1 MRHLLV
7 FAAVAV
13 LLGALYFWVQGG
25 TVSVYGRVLLQDMDG
40 QAQAGSGAKVVWH
53 PAAVVEQ
60 HLHAWLEARE
70 KWQRDNELGIR
81 AARNEWNQRVSAR
94 DEAARILRVAERAN
108 AADLEIC
115 RARYREAAADAEDA
129 LRDLEKLNSGADD
142 ATDPSRFLAS
152 LPAPSVEFAA
162 DGDGRFSVQAPQ
174 GSEGYIVA
182 SLERAGERKEL
193 FVWMRR
199 ATPDDNEGVQL
210 SNANLLTSE
219 TLARMAREAKSRET
233 LGGAPVGAPAAE

>member
-7 FAAVAV
+7 FGAVVV
-13 LLGALYFWVQGG
+13 LLGAAYFWVQGG
-25 TVSVYGRVLLQDMDG
+25 STSVHGRVLLQDVNG
-40 QAQAGSGAKVVWH
+40 GEQPGSGAKVVWY

-60 HLHAWLEARE
+60 HLHAWLEARG
-70 KWQRDNELGIR
+70 KWQRDNELETR
-81 AARNEWNQRVSAR
+81 AARNEWNQKVSAR

-115 RARYREAAADAEDA
+115 RARHREAAADAEDA
-129 LRDLEKLNSGADD
+129 LRDLEKLNLGADD
-142 ATDPSRFLAS
+142 ATDPARFLAS
-152 LPAPSVEFAA
+152 LPPPSVEFAA
-162 DGDGRFSVQAPQ
+162 DGDGRFRVQAPR

-199 ATPDDNEGVQL
+199 AEPDDNEGVQL

-219 TLARMAREAKSRET
+219 TLARMARETK
-233 LGGAPVGAPAAE
+233 VGESSAVSPANSPEK